1 MIRRPAGSLLVLA
14 TLAVV
19 PSAAAAPRT
28 FVVDAAASQVRVQV
42 GKSGVFGFAGHRHQ
56 VAAPALSGEVVADT
70 DNPAAGSVTLT
81 FEAGAL
87 AVLPEGEPAGDPPKV
102 EAMMRGPRVL
112 DVARF
117 PSVTFRSRRLSAR
130 TLPEGGYA
138 AEVTGDMTIHGVT
151 RELRLPMKVEIS
163 GDVLT
168 ASGETVL
175 RHDDFGLQ
183 PVSVAGVVKVKNEIG
198 VTYRIVARGR

>member
-1 MIRRPAGSLLVLA
+1 
-14 TLAVV
+14 
-19 PSAAAAPRT
+19 
-28 FVVDAAASQVRVQV
+28 
-42 GKSGVFGFAGHRHQ
+42 
-56 VAAPALSGEVVADT
+56 
-70 DNPAAGSVTLT
+70 
-81 FEAGAL
+81 
-87 AVLPEGEPAGDPPKV
+87 
-102 EAMMRGPRVL
+102 MMRGPRVL

-117 PSVTFRSRRLSAR
+117 PAVTFHSRAVAAR
-130 TLPEGGYA
+130 ALPGGGYS
-138 AEVTGDMTIHGVT
+138 AEVTGAMTIHGVT

>member
-1 MIRRPAGSLLVLA
+1 LAAAGVLGG
-14 TLAVV
+14 T
-19 PSAAAAPRT
+19 PAAAAPRT
-28 FVVDAAASQVRVQV
+28 YVVDAAASRVRIHV
-42 GKSGVFGFAGHRHQ
+42 GRTGVFGFAGHRHE
-56 VAAPALSGEVVADT
+56 VAAPVLSGEVVADT
-70 DNPAAGSVTLT
+70 DKPSSGSVTLS

-87 AVLPEGEPAGDPPKV
+87 TVLPEGEPAGDPPKV
-102 EAMMRGPRVL
+102 EAVMRGPRML

-117 PSVTFRSRRLSAR
+117 PAVTFRSRELDVRPA
-130 TLPEGGYA
+130 PGGGYA
-138 AEVTGDMTIHGVT
+138 AEVAGEMTIHGVT
-151 RELRLPMKVEIS
+151 RPLRLPLRVEIA